1 MNSPGWLVVLIPIA
15 VIGIYL
21 FSQRR
26 RAAAPLNSIYRSVTV
41 PDQDE
46 AAGVSHS
53 AQDDSQLP
61 RPRSHGGCCGL
72 TR

>member
-1 MNSPGWLVVLIPIA
+1 MNSLGWLVVLIPIA

-26 RAAAPLNSIYRSVTV
+26 RAAAPLNSIYGSAAV
-41 PDQDE
+41 PEQDKTAGSSR
-46 AAGVSHS
+46 AASG
-53 AQDDSQLP
+53 DSQPP

-72 TR
+72 TK